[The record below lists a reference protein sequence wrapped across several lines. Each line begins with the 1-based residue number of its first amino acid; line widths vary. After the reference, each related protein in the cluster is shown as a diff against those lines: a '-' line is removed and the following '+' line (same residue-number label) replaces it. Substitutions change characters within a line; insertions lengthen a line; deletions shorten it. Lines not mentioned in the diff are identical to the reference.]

1 MQVFITHNIDTC
13 QSRREWNPKEKATS
27 AKVAGWNACITLHV
41 HYKRS
46 PYKSQGGTS
55 MKEIKLINLKL
66 QNFKGVKSFELNGD
80 GKDIKVFGE
89 NGTGK
94 TTLFDAFV
102 WLLFDKDSQNQ
113 KDFGIKTLVD
123 GEVQHNLNHEVE
135 ATLSVDGVDLTLKK
149 VYAEKWTKKRGSATA
164 EHTGHTTDHFVNGV
178 PCNKTEFTKK
188 IAEIVSED
196 VFKLLTSPSYFNEQ
210 LHWTKRRDLLL
221 EIAGD
226 ISNDDVLATDEKLKV
241 LEEQLTKHSIDD
253 LKKKV
258 ALAKKEINDRLKI
271 IPNLIDENHRKLA
284 DTGVLKKDDINTRL
298 MELDGVIETKTDNL
312 NDLKNGSEVNKVKKE
327 LSDIELKLSQVKNQ
341 HEQDNL
347 ADVYKLKTR
356 LQEEQSNLSILK
368 TSKDNG
374 VDKVREI
381 EYRINTIEDN
391 LKKLRE
397 SWAEVDALKFSHDD
411 KCECPTCHQTLPQDQ
426 VEEAREKA
434 ESDFN
439 VWKSKQLE
447 EIKTNGFNDKKR
459 ADGLRE
465 EVSALNTSIAKLNEQ
480 VIDKEKVVAKLEKEL
495 ADKQEKATPI
505 EENSEYQQLIATK
518 SELSDKISRINES
531 IDKEVA
537 QAKEEIQEIRKERNE
552 YQGELLKL
560 EKYEENLARIAELEE
575 EQKKLAKE
583 FEEQEAMLFATEE
596 FIRTKVELLE
606 GKINSK
612 FKHARFK
619 LFDDLIN
626 GGLQETCV
634 TLFDGVPYDKGLN
647 NAAKI
652 NVGLDVC
659 ETLQKHFGVKAPIW
673 VDNSESVVNLLN
685 VDTQIIQLIVSGI
698 DKNLRVEV

>member
-1 MQVFITHNIDTC
+1 
-13 QSRREWNPKEKATS
+13 
-27 AKVAGWNACITLHV
+27 
-41 HYKRS
+41 
-46 PYKSQGGTS
+46 

-66 QNFKGVKSFELNGD
+66 QNFKGVRSFELQAD
-80 GKDIKVFGE
+80 GQDIEVLGKNE
-89 NGTGK
+89 AGK
-94 TTLFDAFV
+94 TSIFDAFI
-102 WLLFDKDSQNQ
+102 WLLFDKNSHNQ

-135 ATLSVDGVDLTLKK
+135 ATLLVDGVDLTLKK

-210 LHWTKRRDLLL
+210 LHWTKRRDILL

-241 LEEQLTKHSIDD
+241 LEEQLTKHSIED

-298 MELDGVIETKTDNL
+298 MELDGLIETKSDNL
-312 NDLKNGSEVNKVKKE
+312 NDLKNGSEVNNIKKE
-327 LSDIELKLSQVKNQ
+327 LSDVELKLSQVKNK

-347 ADVYKLKTR
+347 GDVYKLKSR

-368 TSKDNG
+368 TSKDNS
-374 VDKVREI
+374 VDRVREI

-426 VEEAREKA
+426 VEETRKKA

-465 EVSALNTSIAKLNEQ
+465 EVSVLNTDIAKLNEQ
-480 VIDKEKVVAKLEKEL
+480 VSDKKKVVVKLEKEL
-495 ADKQEKATPI
+495 ADKKEKATPI
-505 EENSEYQQLIATK
+505 EENAEYQQLISLK
-518 SELSDKISRINES
+518 SELNDKISRINES
-531 IDKEVA
+531 VDKEVA
-537 QAKEEIQEIRKERNE
+537 KAREEIQEIRKERND

-560 EKYEENLARIAELEE
+560 EKYEENLARIAELEA

-583 FEEQEAMLFATEE
+583 FEEQEALLFATEE

-606 GKINSK
+606 DKINSK
-612 FKHARFK
+612 FKYARFK
-619 LFDDLIN
+619 LFEDLIN
-626 GGLQETCV
+626 GGLQETCE
-634 TLFDGVPYDKGLN
+634 TTYKGVPYTKDLN
-647 NAAKI
+647 DGAKI
-652 NVGLDVC
+652 NIGLDIIDTLSKHYGVQAPIFIDNAESVTDFFADIDSQVIKLIASKDA
-659 ETLQKHFGVKAPIW
+659 ETLRIEG
-673 VDNSESVVNLLN
+673 
-685 VDTQIIQLIVSGI
+685 
-698 DKNLRVEV
+698 

>member
-1 MQVFITHNIDTC
+1 
-13 QSRREWNPKEKATS
+13 
-27 AKVAGWNACITLHV
+27 
-41 HYKRS
+41 
-46 PYKSQGGTS
+46 

-66 QNFKGVKSFELNGD
+66 TNFKGVRSFELQAD
-80 GKDIKVFGE
+80 GQDIEVFGE

-102 WLLFDKDSQNQ
+102 WLLFDKDSNNQ
-113 KDFGIKTLVD
+113 KDFGIKMLVD

-135 ATLSVDGVDLTLKK
+135 AALSVDGVDLTLKK

-241 LEEQLTKHSIDD
+241 LEEQLTKHSIED

-284 DTGVLKKDDINTRL
+284 DTGVLKKDDINARL
-298 MELDGVIETKTDNL
+298 MELDGLIETKSENL
-312 NDLKNGSEVNKVKKE
+312 NDLRNGSEVNKVKKE
-327 LSDIELKLSQVKNQ
+327 LSDVELKLSQVKNQ

-347 ADVYKLKTR
+347 ADVYKLKSR

-368 TSKDNG
+368 SKATNEMQRATDT
-374 VDKVREI
+374 
-381 EYRINTIEDN
+381 EYNIKIIKEDMT
-391 LKKLRE
+391 KLRAKWSE
-397 SWAEVDALKFSHDD
+397 INAQELQHED
-411 KCECPTCHQTLPQDQ
+411 KCECPTCKQPIPQEQLD
-426 VEEAREKA
+426 EAREKA

-439 VWKSKQLE
+439 AWKSTELESIQKQGVSNKERVATLE
-447 EIKTNGFNDKKR
+447 KELESINKNVDKIKSQI
-459 ADGLRE
+459 E
-465 EVSALNTSIAKLNEQ
+465 
-480 VIDKEKVVAKLEKEL
+480 DKEKVVAKLEKEL
-495 ADKQEKATPI
+495 ADKQEKAAPI
-505 EENSEYQQLIATK
+505 EENEEYQQLITTK
-518 SELSDKISRINES
+518 SELNDKISRINES
-531 IDKEVA
+531 VDKEVA

-583 FEEQEAMLFATEE
+583 FEEQEALLFATEE

-606 GKINSK
+606 DKINSK

-619 LFDDLIN
+619 LFDEQIN

-652 NVGLDVC
+652 NVGLDVID
-659 ETLQKHFGVKAPIW
+659 TLSKHYEVQAPIF
-673 VDNSESVVNLLN
+673 VDNAESVTKLL
-685 VDTQIIQLIVSGI
+685 DIDSQLISLVVSEQ
-698 DKNLRVEV
+698 DKTLRIEK

>member
-1 MQVFITHNIDTC
+1 
-13 QSRREWNPKEKATS
+13 
-27 AKVAGWNACITLHV
+27 
-41 HYKRS
+41 
-46 PYKSQGGTS
+46 

-66 QNFKGVKSFELNGD
+66 QNFKGVKSFELNAD
-80 GKDIKVFGE
+80 GQDIKIFGE

-241 LEEQLTKHSIDD
+241 LKEQLTKHSIDD
-253 LKKKV
+253 LKKMIASKR
-258 ALAKKEINDRLKI
+258 KEINKQLDD
-271 IPNLIDENHRKLA
+271 IPIRIDEISRNKS
-284 DTGVLKKDDINTRL
+284 DTGVLKKGDINTQIEQL
-298 MELDGVIETKTDNL
+298 NNDIELKTDNL
-312 NDLKNGSEVNKVKKE
+312 NDLRNGSEVNKIKKE
-327 LSDIELKLSQVKNQ
+327 LSDIELKLSQVKNR

-347 ADVYKLKTR
+347 ADVYKLKSR

-368 TSKDNG
+368 SKATNEMQRATDT
-374 VDKVREI
+374 
-381 EYRINTIEDN
+381 EYNIKIIKEDMT
-391 LKKLRE
+391 KLRAKWSE
-397 SWAEVDALKFSHDD
+397 INAQELQHED
-411 KCECPTCHQTLPQDQ
+411 KCECPTCKQPIPQEQLD
-426 VEEAREKA
+426 EAREKA

-439 VWKSKQLE
+439 AWKSTELESIQKQGVSNKERVATLE
-447 EIKTNGFNDKKR
+447 KELESINKNVDKIKSQI
-459 ADGLRE
+459 E
-465 EVSALNTSIAKLNEQ
+465 
-480 VIDKEKVVAKLEKEL
+480 DKEKVVAKLEKEL

-505 EENSEYQQLIATK
+505 EENEEYQQLIATK
-518 SELSDKISRINES
+518 SELNDKISRINES

-537 QAKEEIQEIRKERNE
+537 KEKKEIESLRKERNS
-552 YQGELLKL
+552 YQAEILKF
-560 EKYEENLARIAELEE
+560 EQRDRDIKRIAELEA
-575 EQKKLAKE
+575 EQKELAKA
-583 FEEQEAMLFATEE
+583 FEEQEALLFATEE
-596 FIRTKVELLE
+596 FTRKKVELLE
-606 GKINSK
+606 DKINSK

-619 LFDDLIN
+619 LFDEQIN

-652 NVGLDVC
+652 NVGLDVID
-659 ETLQKHFGVKAPIW
+659 TLSKHYGVRAVIF
-673 VDNSESVVNLLN
+673 VDNAEAVTKLL
-685 VDTQIIQLIVSGI
+685 DIDSQIISLVVSEK
-698 DKNLRVEV
+698 DKTLRIEKQEE